1 MNYTIFRDGQ
11 QYGPYTLADLQ
22 RYVASG
28 DVLLT
33 DLASSEGMGEPVP
46 VSQIVGTI
54 PVPLQAAAPSA
65 PAIEYPNPPNL
76 HWGLVLLF
84 TILTWGMFMSV
95 WGVVLSFWL
104 KKVAPSSRALYFYI
118 AELGCLALVFA
129 LGMASVVAHGA
140 TTLIP
145 IVQLASFV
153 LTLIA
158 RYSFRSS
165 MEEHYNNVEGIPLTL
180 SGVMTF
186 FFSTIYFQYH
196 VNDIVR
202 RKRVEQLQLV
212 TG

>member
-84 TILTWGMFMSV
+84 TVLTWGMFMSV

-104 KKVAPSSRALYFYI
+104 KKVAPSSRALSFYI
-118 AELGCLALVFA
+118 AELGCLALVFLLA
-129 LGMASVVAHGA
+129 VASAFNHRAA
-140 TTLIP
+140 TLVP
-145 IVQLASFV
+145 IIQLASFV

-165 MEEHYNNVEGIPLTL
+165 MEEHYNNVEGIPLAL

-202 RKRVEQLQLV
+202 RKRAEQLQLV
-212 TG
+212 AG

>member
-1 MNYTIFRDGQ
+1 VNYTIFRDGQ

-84 TILTWGMFMSV
+84 TILSGGLFMGI
-95 WGVVLSFWL
+95 WGVVLSLWL
-104 KKVAPSSRALYFYI
+104 KKVDPFSKALYYYA
-118 AELGCLALVFA
+118 AELVCTGFIFISAVLAGLTHSSNA
-129 LGMASVVAHGA
+129 WTSLA
-140 TTLIP
+140 
-145 IVQLASFV
+145 QLAGIVFSLV
-153 LTLIA
+153 A
-158 RYSFRSS
+158 RFSFRSS
-165 MEEHYNNVEGIPLTL
+165 MERHYNNVEEIPLAL

-186 FFSTIYFQYH
+186 FFTTIYFQYH